1 MNVFV
6 LGNDV
11 RRLDT
16 VRRILV
22 IGNGE
27 VGFQVSFLFF
37 RRDEFEGLRFWDR
50 RN

>member
-1 MNVFV
+1 MNVFA

-27 VGFQVSFLFF
+27 VGFQIFLSFLQTGQVRGVAFL
-37 RRDEFEGLRFWDR
+37 GS
-50 RN
+50 